1 MEQDPPK
8 NKTAPPRKLKFA
20 PKAPI
25 RRVPKP
31 EVKAEMA
38 EDNDAAQARDL
49 LKRFNESTQRAK
61 QRVGRKAAPTQ
72 VAFGSGGSSSTLRSY
87 GVSKAGNRPRNEDG
101 TLPASTSKEYV
112 EPWDYYSYYPVT
124 LPLRRPYSGNPDSLN
139 EEEFGEAS
147 ENFTYDENT
156 TTAAMNLG
164 LLEENPETDV
174 FFLQLPPMVPMI
186 KQSSTVENMGSG
198 NVSEQNSAS
207 QTRQKTCSMNELPS
221 GSMGKLLVYRSGAVK
236 LKLGDI
242 IYDVSSGMDCGFAQE
257 VAAINME
264 GKHCCIV
271 GELSK
276 RAILTPDVDSMLR
289 NIEDL

>member
-49 LKRFNESTQRAK
+49 LKRFNVS
-61 QRVGRKAAPTQ
+61 APTQ

-221 GSMGKLLVYRSGAVK
+221 GFMDFVFLLTPVLKSGQ
-236 LKLGDI
+236 
-242 IYDVSSGMDCGFAQE
+242 VSSGMDCGFAQE

>member
-8 NKTAPPRKLKFA
+8 NKTAAPRKLKFA

-25 RRVPKP
+25 RRIPKP
-31 EVKAEMA
+31 EVKAEIA
-38 EDNDAAQARDL
+38 EDADAAQARDL
-49 LKRFNESTQRAK
+49 LKRFNESTLRTK
-61 QRVGRKAAPTQ
+61 QKIGRKAAPTQ
-72 VAFGSGGSSSTLRSY
+72 VAFGSGGTSSTLRSY

-101 TLPASTSKEYV
+101 TLPSSTSKEYV

-147 ENFTYDENT
+147 ENFAYDENT
-156 TTAAMNLG
+156 TTPAMDLG
-164 LLEENPETDV
+164 LLEENPEMDV
-174 FFLQLPPMVPMI
+174 FFLQLPPMVPMV
-186 KQSSTVENMGSG
+186 KQSSTVEGTGAANSLEQSKGS
-198 NVSEQNSAS
+198 QP
-207 QTRQKTCSMNELPS
+207 RQKACLMNELPS

-242 IYDVSSGMDCGFAQE
+242 IYDVSSGMDCGFAQD
-257 VAAINME
+257 VAAVNVE
-264 GKHCCIV
+264 GKCCCIV

-276 RAILTPDVDSMLR
+276 RAILTPDVDSVLK